1 MKKFF
6 LFSVIFTAVLMAS
19 CSGNKKTETAPSA
32 HESFVSELSSQDTAA
47 VTKLCEDFLQ
57 AMKDDDKDKA
67 FGILRAINDGQVV
80 APTSQQM
87 AKLSTQFTLF
97 PVKNYHLKDFKIGD
111 ATDNICS
118 YSIVFDIDE
127 DGKESAINFGFCP
140 VKVDGQWY
148 ITVRNASAELP
159 Q

>member
-1 MKKFF
+1 
-6 LFSVIFTAVLMAS
+6 MAS
-19 CSGNKKTETAPSA
+19 CSGNKKAESTPSA
-32 HESFVSELSSQDTAA
+32 HETFVSELSSQDTVV
-47 VTKLCEDFLQ
+47 VTKLCEDFLL
-57 AMKDDDKDKA
+57 AMQSDDKDKA
-67 FGILRAINDGQVV
+67 FSILRTVKDGQVV
-80 APTSQQM
+80 APTSEQM

-97 PVKNYHLKDFKIGD
+97 PVKNYRLKDFKIGD

-118 YSIVFDIDE
+118 YSIVFDIDA